1 MNFDQ
6 NTLTTVL
13 AVLKVLE
20 ANAAAALRVSDRYEF
35 GAITKAISNR
45 SWEAERIIKILNDKE
60 KQAFRYVMLSMIL
73 MTAGNVATV
82 RNPDLYSRKDAKPI
96 LSLMNTYTKYLWK
109 LAGGS
114 NPQYLIPTK
123 KDYTTAR
130 KLLPIVSSIP
140 SDRKKVLQTIKDK
153 NFLGD
158 PKKTASE
165 EDIKIAD
172 VLYRGLHSMS
182 NQSLMYLFFT
192 NNPSWD
198 ITRAVSTSEDK
209 QISIDFMQGKNGQV
223 GEGWR
228 LLFTINNDDGRGF
241 DVGNLSFY
249 GNEDEYLLSGILN
262 IDAIGFKMS
271 VVDVKEGN
279 GEYIDIYR
287 SSSSDLNVK
296 FLGKKY
302 RGEEAS
308 NIFLSIM
315 QDKESR
321 TNNVYDDFGNLIGRK
336 TSIFRI
342 GKKKYTYDKMG
353 TIYVNASVKTN

>member
-35 GAITKAISNR
+35 GAITRAISNR

-60 KQAFRYVMLSMIL
+60 KEAFRAVMLSMLL
-73 MTAGNVATV
+73 MTAGNTATV
-82 RNPDLYSRKDAKPI
+82 RNPNLYDGSSAMPI
-96 LSLMNTYTKYLWK
+96 STLMNNYTKYIWK
-109 LAGGS
+109 LVGGQS
-114 NPQYLIPTK
+114 PKKYIPTK
-123 KDYTTAR
+123 KDYATAK
-130 KLLPIVSSIP
+130 KLLPVVSSIP

-182 NQSLMYLFFT
+182 NQSLMYLFFAK
-192 NNPSWD
+192 NPSWD

-241 DVGNLSFY
+241 DAGNLSFY
-249 GNEDEYLLSGILN
+249 ANEDEYFLSGILN

-271 VVDVKEGN
+271 VVDVKTGN
-279 GEYIDIYR
+279 AEYIDIYR

-302 RGEEAS
+302 RGKEAS

-321 TNNVYDDFGNLIGRK
+321 ANNEYDDFGNLIGRK
-336 TSIFRI
+336 TSVFRI
-342 GKKKYTYDKMG
+342 GNKKYTYNKKG

>member
-13 AVLKVLE
+13 AVLKILE
-20 ANAAAALRVSDRYEF
+20 ANYTASYGRSSGYIPGKAAR
-35 GAITKAISNR
+35 AISNR
-45 SWEAERIIKILNDKE
+45 NWEAERIIKILNDKE
-60 KQAFRYVMLSMIL
+60 KQAFRHVMLSMIL

-82 RNPDLYSRKDAKPI
+82 RNPDLYSREDAKPI
-96 LSLMNTYTKYLWK
+96 LSLMNAYTKYLWRI
-109 LAGGS
+109 AGGS

-140 SDRKKVLQTIKDK
+140 SDRKKILQIMKDK
-153 NFLGD
+153 NLLGD
-158 PKKTASE
+158 PKKTAGE

-182 NQSLMYLFFT
+182 NQSLMYLFFAK
-192 NNPSWD
+192 NPSWD
-198 ITRAVSTSEDK
+198 ITRAVSTSEDR
-209 QISIDFMQGKNGQV
+209 QISLNFTNGKEAQAGD
-223 GEGWR
+223 GWKM
-228 LLFTINNDDGRGF
+228 LFTINNDDRRGF

-249 GNEDEYLLSGILN
+249 GDEDEYLLSGVLD

-271 VVDVKEGN
+271 AVDVKT
-279 GEYIDIYR
+279 GEIEYMDIYR
-287 SSSSDLNVK
+287 SSNSDLNVK
-296 FLGKKY
+296 FLGKLYK
-302 RGEEAS
+302 GKEAS

-315 QDKESR
+315 QDNASGVHNE
-321 TNNVYDDFGNLIGRK
+321 YDDFGVLIGRK
-336 TSIFRI
+336 ISIFRV
-342 GKKKYTYDKMG
+342 GKKKYTYDKMA